1 MQQTRSLQ
9 HYHSIP
15 WHPIHSSYSIYT
27 TVTISVKKNM
37 SLNKFQI
44 IPYYKRN
51 TDFIHNE
58 KKEREGYDNTAVE
71 GT

>member
-1 MQQTRSLQ
+1 
-9 HYHSIP
+9 
-15 WHPIHSSYSIYT
+15 
-27 TVTISVKKNM
+27 M